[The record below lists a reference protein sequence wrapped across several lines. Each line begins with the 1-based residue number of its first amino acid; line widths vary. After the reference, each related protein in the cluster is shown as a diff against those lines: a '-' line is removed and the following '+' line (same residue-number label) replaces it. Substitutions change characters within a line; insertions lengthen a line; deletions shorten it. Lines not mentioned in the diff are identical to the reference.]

1 MTTHLT
7 SEESMNPFM
16 SDSFNLHDLSLM
28 TEAIGLYVKN
38 DSRMM
43 YSALEIME
51 VGKIKSERKRK
62 VAFQKLK
69 PRYEGQA
76 LSGAEISRLDLID
89 GLIVGA
95 MGAKEAE
102 AEVESVIHALEE
114 HLKENE
120 K

>member
-7 SEESMNPFM
+7 SEESMNPFV
-16 SDSFNLHDLSLM
+16 SDSFSLHDLSLM

-51 VGKIKSERKRK
+51 IGKIKNERKRMI
-62 VAFQKLK
+62 AFSQLT
-69 PRYEGQA
+69 PRYEGQPF
-76 LSGAEISRLDLID
+76 SGAEISRLKLID
-89 GLIVGA
+89 KLIIDA

-102 AEVESVIHALEE
+102 EEIEGVIHSLEE